1 MLCLGGKGIFSSG
14 RRWRWV
20 VSNWGWGWNLE
31 GIERERGAGRED
43 LFFRPPP
50 AARRPPLALG
60 GFELGVEGTEREK
73 KDSSPIAGYAEIFG
87 NKGACPQ
94 NLGGPIS

>member
-1 MLCLGGKGIFSSG
+1 MQKFL
-14 RRWRWV
+14 
-20 VSNWGWGWNLE
+20 
-31 GIERERGAGRED
+31 
-43 LFFRPPP
+43 
-50 AARRPPLALG
+50 
-60 GFELGVEGTEREK
+60 EK